1 MKLSA
6 RHAEVGFFYFVCE
19 YQDAFL
25 YTEETSGGKLGN
37 MAVYF
42 ITTCVIA
49 LLILLKVWKKQ
60 YLFILTITDGK
71 PQLTHGTVNAEFIE
85 DVQRI
90 CKLLVSSKASSKA

>member
-1 MKLSA
+1 
-6 RHAEVGFFYFVCE
+6 
-19 YQDAFL
+19 
-25 YTEETSGGKLGN
+25 

-90 CKLLVSSKASSKA
+90 CKLFSVQQGIIKGVKGRKGINIICEGPVKAQYLAIKNAMNHPL